1 MPIDIAGVIGR
12 DWRNDSECVH
22 DLEKFARFPAGV
34 QEVIIESPRHLRDLA
49 ELSPAEFAV
58 ALVALAVFTLP
69 WGLAIIPLGLWLWRK
84 G

>member
-1 MPIDIAGVIGR
+1 MNWSG
-12 DWRNDSECVH
+12 
-22 DLEKFARFPAGV
+22 
-34 QEVIIESPRHLRDLA
+34 
-49 ELSPAEFAV
+49 LSIAV